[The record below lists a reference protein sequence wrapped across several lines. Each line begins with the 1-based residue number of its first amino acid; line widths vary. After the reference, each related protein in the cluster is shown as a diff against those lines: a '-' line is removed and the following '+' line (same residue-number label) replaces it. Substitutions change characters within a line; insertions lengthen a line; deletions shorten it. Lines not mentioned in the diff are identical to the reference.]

1 MKTLFLSIGFL
12 LCMMSINAQEIDKQP
27 TIDYTKDQTQHH
39 ETLMLQRINGY
50 ATSQVIQIGDNN
62 LVNVESQ
69 QMQVQQTGE
78 HQLLYYTESSKLIP
92 SNLNVNMEG
101 INNYI
106 EVYGNNSIIENM
118 SINVQGNDR
127 SIIIRNY

>member
-1 MKTLFLSIGFL
+1 MKTIFLSIGFF

-27 TIDYTKDQTQHH
+27 TIDYTKDQTLHH

-50 ATSQVIQIGDNN
+50 AASQVIQIGDNN

>member
-12 LCMMSINAQEIDKQP
+12 LCMMNGNAQETENRNVVDF
-27 TIDYTKDQTQHH
+27 TKDQTQHQ
-39 ETLMLQRINGY
+39 EALMLQRINGY
-50 ATSQVIQIGDNN
+50 TTGQVIQIGDNN

-69 QMQVQQTGE
+69 QMQIQQTGE
-78 HQLLYYTESSKLIP
+78 HQLLYYTETSKLIP

-101 INNYI
+101 VNNYI

-118 SINVQGNDR
+118 SINVQGNDK